1 MPLDPSSHGFR
12 GQSQNNSPAQTA
24 HPCPNM
30 RDRILAVYDTL
41 RPSERRLADYVA
53 RHGASVIRLSMP
65 ELAERA
71 GVSQPT
77 IARFCAA
84 LGYDGFRE
92 FKLQFAQNVG
102 GGTPFVHQD
111 VKAEDRPADIAGK
124 VFDRTIA
131 TLMTVRNALSAD
143 QIEHGIQLLAAAR
156 RIEFYG
162 CGNSGIVALDIQH
175 KFFRLGMPTVAYSDS
190 HVFSMSAALLG
201 PGDVAVLVS
210 NSGRTWDML
219 AAATLA
225 RASGASVLALTHSG
239 SPLAALADVCV
250 FSDVEED
257 SEVYTPMTSRICHL
271 VLGDVLAAGVALE
284 RADTVSAG
292 LQRAKAHLRERRIA
306 QAEPAHLSEAQAAPR
321 ASSAARA
328 GGKPA
333 ARKTRRAS

>member
-1 MPLDPSSHGFR
+1 
-12 GQSQNNSPAQTA
+12 
-24 HPCPNM
+24 M

-102 GGTPFVHQD
+102 GGGMPFVHQD
-111 VKAEDRPADIAGK
+111 VEADDGAADIANK

-131 TLMTVRNALSAD
+131 TLMAVRNALSAD
-143 QIEHGIQLLAAAR
+143 QIEHGIRLLAGAR

-175 KFFRLGMPTVAYSDS
+175 KFFRLGIPTTAYSDP

-219 AAATLA
+219 TAATLA
-225 RASGASVLALTHSG
+225 RGSGAAVLALTHSG
-239 SPLAALADVCV
+239 SPLAKLADVCV

-257 SEVYTPMTSRICHL
+257 SEVYTPMTSRISHL
-271 VLGDVLAAGVALE
+271 VLGDVLAAGVSLE
-284 RADTVSAG
+284 RAESVAAG

-306 QAEPAHLSEAQAAPR
+306 GAEPARVAEPVAEPR
-321 ASSAARA
+321 EGKTAAR
-328 GGKPA
+328 P
-333 ARKTRRAS
+333 RRRTQERA